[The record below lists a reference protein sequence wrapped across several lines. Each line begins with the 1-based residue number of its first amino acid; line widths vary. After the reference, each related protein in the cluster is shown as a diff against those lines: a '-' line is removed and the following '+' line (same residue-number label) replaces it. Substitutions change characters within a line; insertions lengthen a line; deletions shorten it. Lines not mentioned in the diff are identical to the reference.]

1 MLTILHRATDE
12 FSHYLKNQ
20 PGKEKSLPGAKELVA
35 MMAFVMA
42 LNALAIDTMLPAF
55 PQMRESL
62 SVANHNDIQYVVGI
76 YLLGIGL
83 GSIVYGPLSD
93 RFGRKA
99 VLLPSMFGYGI
110 FSIGCS
116 IAGSFEV
123 FLAMRLLQGIFG
135 AASGVLVAAII
146 RDRFDGDAMAKHM
159 SMIFMTF
166 MIVPVIAPSFGSVII
181 QFAPWQAIFDL
192 LAFLALIL
200 GYWVYR
206 RLPETLD
213 HDNVIPLRLGNIA
226 SGWKSA
232 ATNRQGLGYMLAAA
246 MTQGAMYGY
255 LNASEQLFSDAFDA
269 RDFFPIGF
277 AIIALG
283 IAASNFTNSR
293 IVERFGARRVSQ
305 SAIFLFI
312 FFALLQFTAAL
323 LAPNSLPLF
332 MALMTCNMALV
343 GFLGSNFSSIAMQP
357 FSQMAGVAS
366 SFQQCIRTIV
376 SATIGMAIG
385 SQFNGTAAPIALGF
399 SACGIICLLLILWT
413 EKGKLFTRP
422 GTTKLHHLT
431 ER

>member
-1 MLTILHRATDE
+1 MNSRITED
-12 FSHYLKNQ
+12 Q
-20 PGKEKSLPGAKELVA
+20 PSKVKSLPGAKELVA

-62 SVANHNDIQYVVGI
+62 HVANPNDIQYVVGV

-99 VLLPSMFGYGI
+99 VLLPSMLGYGI
-110 FSIGCS
+110 FSLGCS
-116 IAGSFEV
+116 VAGNFEL
-123 FLAMRLLQGIFG
+123 FLAMRLVQGLFG

-146 RDRFDGDAMAKHM
+146 RDRFDGDTMAKHM

-166 MIVPVIAPSFGSVII
+166 MIVPVIAPSFGAAII
-181 QFAPWQAIFDL
+181 QFAPWQVIFGI
-192 LAFLALIL
+192 LALLSIIL
-200 GYWVYR
+200 GYWVWR

-213 HDNVIPLRLGNIA
+213 PENVIPIRLGNIA

-246 MTQGAMYGY
+246 MTQGSMYGY
-255 LNASEQLFSDAFDA
+255 LNASEQLFSDGFGA

-277 AIIALG
+277 AIVALG
-283 IAASNFTNSR
+283 IAASNFANSR

-305 SAIFLFI
+305 AAIFLFI
-312 FFALLQFTAAL
+312 FFGLLQFVGTI
-323 LAPNSLPLF
+323 LAPKSLPLF
-332 MALMTCNMALV
+332 MILLTCNMALV

-357 FSQMAGVAS
+357 FAQMAGVAS
-366 SFQQCIRTIV
+366 SFQQSVRTVV
-376 SATIGMAIG
+376 SAAIGIAIG
-385 SQFNGTAAPIALGF
+385 SQFNGSAAPIALGF
-399 SACGIICLLLILWT
+399 SVCGTACLLLILWT

-422 GTTKLHHLT
+422 RTTKLHHLT

>member
-1 MLTILHRATDE
+1 MNSRITEDKPR
-12 FSHYLKNQ
+12 
-20 PGKEKSLPGAKELVA
+20 KEKPLPGAKELVA

-62 SVANHNDIQYVVGI
+62 NITNHNDIQYVVGV

-99 VLLPSMFGYGI
+99 VLLPSMFGFGL
-110 FSIGCS
+110 FSLGCG
-116 IAGSFEV
+116 AAWSFEIL
-123 FLAMRLLQGIFG
+123 LAMRLVQGLFG

-166 MIVPVIAPSFGSVII
+166 MIVPVIAPSFGAVII
-181 QFAPWQAIFDL
+181 QFAPWQSIFDM
-192 LAFLALIL
+192 LAFMTLLL

-213 HDNVIPLRLGNIA
+213 QENVILLRLGNIA
-226 SGWKSA
+226 NGWKTA
-232 ATNRQGLGYMLAAA
+232 ATNRQGLGYVLAAA

-255 LNASEQLFSDAFDA
+255 LNASEQLFSDAFNA

-277 AIIALG
+277 AIVALG

-312 FFALLQFTAAL
+312 FFGLLQFLGAV
-323 LAPNSLPLF
+323 LAPKSLPLF
-332 MALMTCNMALV
+332 MALLTCNMALV

-357 FSQMAGVAS
+357 FAHLAGVAS
-366 SFQQCIRTIV
+366 SFQQCVRTIL
-376 SATIGMAIG
+376 SAAIGIAIG

-399 SACGIICLLLILWT
+399 SLCGIASLLMVLWT

-422 GTTKLHHLT
+422 GTTKLHHMSDL
-431 ER
+431 